1 MKITALISLINTKLA
16 GELLTKSELMPFIDN
31 VIDEINDQL
40 NSRFPALS
48 ELAPEVT
55 DYDFFPD
62 KYLRSVVA
70 HGAAWYYYVTDE
82 EGSQA
87 ATQYQMLYQTAL
99 FKMVRDYS
107 EEVPPQYQVLTR
119 NGGVE
124 FEFEHGIG
132 LEIKPTEG
140 VD

>member
-16 GELLTKSELMPFIDN
+16 GELLTKHELTPFIDN
-31 VIDEINDQL
+31 VIDDINDKL
-40 NSRFPALS
+40 NSRFPAMS

-62 KYLRSVVA
+62 KYVRSVVA
-70 HGAAWYYYVTDE
+70 QGAAWYYYVTDE
-82 EGSQA
+82 EGAQA
-87 ATQYQMLYQTAL
+87 AFQYQALYQDGL
-99 FKMVRDYS
+99 FKMLRDYS
-107 EEVPPQYQVLTR
+107 EDIPPQYQVLTR

-132 LEIKPTEG
+132 LEVINTEG
-140 VD
+140 VE